1 MLGVVVGQVGFA
13 GTPEE
18 TELLLCFVAS
28 EPVDPYIHCFC
39 LSRLNVA
46 VDGPYCGGAVCL
58 HRSGGLRV
66 AHFDE

>member
-18 TELLLCFVAS
+18 TELLLCFAVS
-28 EPVDPYIHCFC
+28 EPVEPHIHCFC
-39 LSRLNVA
+39 LSWLNVA
-46 VDGPYCGGAVCL
+46 VDNPYCGGVVCL
-58 HRSGGLRV
+58 HRSGELRV